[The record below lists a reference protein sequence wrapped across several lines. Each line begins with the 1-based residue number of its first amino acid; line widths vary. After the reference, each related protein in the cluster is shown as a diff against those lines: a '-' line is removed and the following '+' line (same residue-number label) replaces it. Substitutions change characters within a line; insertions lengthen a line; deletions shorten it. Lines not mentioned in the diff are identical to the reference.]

1 MMERRTNQNQN
12 LIIGIVVAVVAVI
25 VVVGI
30 VVGLVLANK
39 NKGDGTDGTDAT
51 NGAET
56 TSIKE
61 NTPEADFSDVDVSVG
76 FGDYD
81 VMYAQAQAIQNG
93 EMLGKIIQVDG
104 IVSHPM
110 SKYSIVEED
119 ENGSKIGTEFI
130 IEGVD
135 ESGYPQDGDHVIIT
149 GEVVEK
155 EPLYYVIKTSPQ
167 YVEIVAEASEISD

>member
-1 MMERRTNQNQN
+1 MAERRTNQNQN
-12 LIIGIVVAVVAVI
+12 LIIGIVVAVVAII

-30 VVGLVLANK
+30 IVGLVLANK
-39 NKGDGTDGTDAT
+39 NKGGGTDGTDTAS
-51 NGAET
+51 GAET
-56 TSIKE
+56 TSTKE
-61 NTPEADFSDVDVSVG
+61 DTPETDFSDVDVSVG

-93 EMLGKIIQVDG
+93 EMLGTIIQVDG

-130 IEGVD
+130 IEGVN
-135 ESGYPQDGDHVIIT
+135 ESEYPQDGDHVIIT

-167 YVEIVAEASEISD
+167 YVEIVTEASEISD